1 MKENKV
7 YFDANQKL
15 WDAKTDILIKSDFYN
30 MSAFLSGETSLRK
43 IELQELPNL
52 NDKSLLHLQCHFGQD
67 TLSLERMG
75 ATCTAIDLSPNAIN
89 KAKSIRDQLNLKSQ
103 FICCN
108 VYDTDKYIEDTFDI
122 VFTSYGAIIWLPDL
136 DKWASQ
142 VAQRLSSGGLFYMT
156 EFHPFIFL
164 FDWEKDKIA
173 YNYFNTGE
181 PIMEEIPGTYADV
194 NAPIQMKEYFWQHSL
209 SDLFQSLIDNGLEII
224 QFTEY
229 DYSPYDIFDQSTVRA
244 EQEYVF
250 HHEGMSLPHVFTLKA
265 VKK

>member
-1 MKENKV
+1 
-7 YFDANQKL
+7 
-15 WDAKTDILIKSDFYN
+15 
-30 MSAFLSGETSLRK
+30 
-43 IELQELPNL
+43 
-52 NDKSLLHLQCHFGQD
+52 
-67 TLSLERMG
+67 
-75 ATCTAIDLSPNAIN
+75 
-89 KAKSIRDQLNLKSQ
+89 
-103 FICCN
+103 
-108 VYDTDKYIEDTFDI
+108 
-122 VFTSYGAIIWLPDL
+122 
-136 DKWASQ
+136 
-142 VAQRLSSGGLFYMT
+142 MT